1 MQYVRKL
8 MSQEYAAAMALVKRV
23 FDKYVAPA
31 YAQEGVDTFYR
42 YIAQVGET
50 VAATAAD
57 TPVLW
62 GCFAGSTLI
71 GVLAAKPDGEHIN
84 LLFVDDAYHRQGVAR
99 LLFEELLQ
107 YAAQCGQQA
116 ITVNASQ
123 YGIPAYTRLGFYP
136 TDEEQL
142 KDGIRFTPMV
152 HYLQGFRLRS
162 WRIQDAPLMQP
173 LANDEQV
180 SGNLR
185 NAFPYPYTLEDAE
198 AFIESCIRNEGK
210 ALNLCIEL
218 AGKPTGKPAGKPVG
232 GIGIF
237 PGNDVYKKSAEI
249 GYWLGRPYWG
259 RGIITEAIQRI
270 CRMAF
275 IKMDIVRIQAEVFS
289 TNPASCRALEKAGF
303 AMEGIKRSSVYK
315 RGKLLDSHVYA
326 LIRNESVL

>member
-8 MSQEYAAAMALVKRV
+8 ISQEYAAAMVLVKRV
-23 FDKYVAPA
+23 FDKYVAPE

-42 YIAQVGET
+42 YIAQVDET
-50 VAATAAD
+50 ATENNAD

-62 GCFAGSTLI
+62 GCFGGSTLL

-152 HYLQGFRLRS
+152 YYLQGFRLRP
-162 WRIQDAPLMQP
+162 WRMQDAPLMQP

-185 NAFPYPYTLEDAE
+185 NAFPYPYTMEDAE
-198 AFIESCIRNEGK
+198 AFIESCIRNEGQ
-210 ALNLCIEL
+210 ALCLCIEL
-218 AGKPTGKPAGKPVG
+218 AGKPVG

-237 PGNDVYKKSAEI
+237 PGQDVYEKSAEI
-249 GYWLGRPYWG
+249 GYWLGRSYWG

-289 TNPASCRALEKAGF
+289 TNPASCRVLEKAGF

-315 RGKLLDSHVYA
+315 RGRLLDSHVYA
-326 LIRNESVL
+326 LIHKEGSL